1 MRLYNLVSGMNP
13 DSGTLLAMV
22 GPKMEHGPRLSDV
35 FIE

>member
-13 DSGTLLAMV
+13 DSGTLLARV
-22 GPKMEHGPRLSDV
+22 GLKLEHDPRLSDV